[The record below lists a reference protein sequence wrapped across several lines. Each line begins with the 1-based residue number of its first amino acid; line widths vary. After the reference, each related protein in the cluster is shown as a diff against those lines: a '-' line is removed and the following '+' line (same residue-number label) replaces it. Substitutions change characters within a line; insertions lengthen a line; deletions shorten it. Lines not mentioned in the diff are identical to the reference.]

1 MEKVTGKELSSP
13 IVSEYK
19 EAFLYPVAGAWR
31 EEADTPMVLNSKGI
45 GDGISFSVD

>member
-1 MEKVTGKELSSP
+1 MEEVTGKELSSP

-19 EAFLYPVAGAWR
+19 EAFLYPVAATQR
-31 EEADTPMVLNSKGI
+31 EEADTLMVFNSKGI

>member
-1 MEKVTGKELSSP
+1 MEEVTGKELSSP

-31 EEADTPMVLNSKGI
+31 EEVDTTMVFNSKAI